1 VINFLKNSILYPR
14 NKYQVPS
21 IPETEQTPQVKSLL
35 LLTEKFAV
43 RMQEQDEKITLLK
56 DEIAVLKDEKKRPV
70 FRGSKLDEQTE
81 KSQDDD

>member
-1 VINFLKNSILYPR
+1 
-14 NKYQVPS
+14 
-21 IPETEQTPQVKSLL
+21 
-35 LLTEKFAV
+35 
-43 RMQEQDEKITLLK
+43 MQEQDEKITLLK